1 MRAAGELE
9 ERRDQALRDLAE
21 LEAQVDAGHVDEV
34 TAAELRRRYE
44 LEAAAAIRLLDTRS
58 PSGDESEARPRPA
71 GAPTTGSR
79 ARLAVVGLAAV
90 AAVATAIVLLPG
102 STGVR
107 PDGGF
112 VTGNEA
118 VNGGRDLSE
127 VTTEEMAAVVAEN
140 PDVVPMRLRLAH
152 RYLDA
157 GEDREALTHY
167 LEVLERDD
175 HPEAMSHI
183 GWILFNDGRPDL
195 ADRLITESL
204 ERAPDDAEAMWFLAN
219 VRLHGTGDTEGAID
233 LLERL
238 LERDDLGGQRTA
250 VQQTLTEAR
259 TGGDAP

>member
-1 MRAAGELE
+1 MRAVGELE

-21 LEAQVDAGHVDEV
+21 LEAQVDAGHVDGV
-34 TAAELRRRYE
+34 TAAELRCRYE

-58 PSGDESEARPRPA
+58 PSGDEPVARPRPA
-71 GAPTTGSR
+71 GASTGSR
-79 ARLAVVGLAAV
+79 ARLAVVSLAAV
-90 AAVATAIVLLPG
+90 AAMATAIILLPG
-102 STGVR
+102 STDAR
-107 PDGGF
+107 PEGGF

-157 GEDREALTHY
+157 GEDREALAHY

-175 HPEAMSHI
+175 HPEAMSHV
-183 GWILFNDGRPDL
+183 GWILFNDGRAAL
-195 ADRLITESL
+195 ADQLITESL

-219 VRLHGTGDTEGAID
+219 VRLYGTGDTEGAID
-233 LLERL
+233 LLEQL
-238 LERDDLGGQRTA
+238 LERDDLGDQRTA
-250 VQQTLTEAR
+250 VQQALTEAR
-259 TGGDAP
+259 TGGDTP

>member
-34 TAAELRRRYE
+34 TAAELRHRYE

-58 PSGDESEARPRPA
+58 PSGDEPVARPRPA
-71 GAPTTGSR
+71 GASTGSR
-79 ARLAVVGLAAV
+79 ARLALASLAAV

-102 STGVR
+102 ATGVR

-195 ADRLITESL
+195 ADQLITESL

-219 VRLHGTGDTEGAID
+219 VRLHGTGDTEAAVD

-238 LERDDLGGQRTA
+238 LERADLGDQRAA
-250 VQQTLTEAR
+250 VEEALTEAR
-259 TGGDAP
+259 TRGGTP

>member
-1 MRAAGELE
+1 VRAVGDLE

-21 LEAQVDAGHVDEV
+21 LDEQIDAGHVDEI

-58 PSGDESEARPRPA
+58 PSGDEPLASPRTA
-71 GAPTTGSR
+71 GAPTGSR
-79 ARLAVVGLAAV
+79 VRLAVVSLAAV
-90 AAVATAIVLLPG
+90 AAVATAIVLIPG

-118 VNGGRDLSE
+118 VSGGRDLSE
-127 VTTEEMAAVVAEN
+127 VTTDEMAAVVAEN

-167 LEVLERDD
+167 LEVLERED
-175 HPEAMSHI
+175 HPEAMSHL

-195 ADRLITESL
+195 ASRLITESL
-204 ERAPDDAEAMWFLAN
+204 EHAPDDAEAMWFLAN
-219 VRLHGTGDTEGAID
+219 VRLYGTADPEGAID

-238 LERDDLGGQRTA
+238 LHRDDLGGQRAA
-250 VQQTLTEAR
+250 VEQALTEAR
-259 TGGDAP
+259 TREDAP